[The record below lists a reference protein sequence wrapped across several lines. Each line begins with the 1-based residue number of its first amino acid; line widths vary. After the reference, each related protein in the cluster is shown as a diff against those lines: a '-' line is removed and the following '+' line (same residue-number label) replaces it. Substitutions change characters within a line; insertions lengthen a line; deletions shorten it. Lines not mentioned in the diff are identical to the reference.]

1 LLHDIQEKI
10 VYQAKHIGGIAKLQ
24 SFCETAHNVGFGWA
38 WIDTCCIEHNN
49 VELQESVNSML
60 IWYRYSALTI
70 IYLSDI
76 RGPGRH
82 ACLTYG
88 VKVGRFEPE
97 SPSGDSLAKASGANE
112 SIDMDTRALEL
123 IARLRQPLCV
133 LGLAKQRGGE

>member
-1 LLHDIQEKI
+1 MLVL
-10 VYQAKHIGGIAKLQ
+10 AGR
-24 SFCETAHNVGFGWA
+24 GF
-38 WIDTCCIEHNN
+38 CCIEHNN

-76 RGPGRH
+76 RGLGRH

-88 VKVGRFEPE
+88 VKAGRFEVE
-97 SPSGDSLAKASGANE
+97 SPSDGSLGKASGANE
-112 SIDMDTRALEL
+112 AIDMDTRALEL

-133 LGLAKQRGGE
+133 LGLAQQRGGE